1 MRALNTPATNTR
13 LVAPG
18 CDDLPCVKRTME
30 TDIGP
35 MDTITSY
42 WSPDAEELA
51 ALNAGLPL
59 VLSFLGSTH
68 PPIMVRVGD
77 DA

>member
-1 MRALNTPATNTR
+1 MDCLKTPATNVT

-18 CDDLPCVKRTME
+18 CDDLPCVRQVHQ

-35 MDTITSY
+35 MSTITSY
-42 WSPDAEELA
+42 WRPTVEELA

-59 VLSFLGSTH
+59 VLSFMGSTH

-77 DA
+77 DS